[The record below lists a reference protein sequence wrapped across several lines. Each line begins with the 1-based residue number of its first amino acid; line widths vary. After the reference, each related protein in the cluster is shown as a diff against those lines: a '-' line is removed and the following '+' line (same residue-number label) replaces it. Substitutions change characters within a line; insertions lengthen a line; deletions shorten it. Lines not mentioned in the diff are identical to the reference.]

1 MAQDLLLS
9 VRLIGRLIRLPSRN
23 TDPVV
28 SNLAPAHGSVN
39 GHRRLDLARCPDR
52 VYGSS
57 GWFGQSSCSNET
69 PDESHMRVMFSR
81 AWIRPALTVTYRGWG
96 SVSGDEDTVMV
107 RTTTTLAISLRSSC
121 CSSTSPR
128 GAVAAQRFP
137 RGAVSVGSDNG
148 GAG

>member
-1 MAQDLLLS
+1 MVTDAQIWRGALPVS
-9 VRLIGRLIRLPSRN
+9 GSIRR
-23 TDPVV
+23 
-28 SNLAPAHGSVN
+28 
-39 GHRRLDLARCPDR
+39 
-52 VYGSS
+52 
-57 GWFGQSSCSNET
+57 FGQSSCSIET
-69 PDESHMRVMFSR
+69 PDESHTRVIFSH

-96 SVSGDEDTVMV
+96 SASGDEDTVMV

-137 RGAVSVGSDNG
+137 RGVVSVGPDNG